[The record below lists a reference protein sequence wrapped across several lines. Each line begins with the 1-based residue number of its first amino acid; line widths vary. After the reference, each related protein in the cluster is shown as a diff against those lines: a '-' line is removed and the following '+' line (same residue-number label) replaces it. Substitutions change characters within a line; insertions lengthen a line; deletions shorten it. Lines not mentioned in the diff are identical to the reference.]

1 MLLQVLMARYVSRIT
16 KKLLLWNYSQLMED
30 TMLNRKVWL
39 GLLSAVGIGFANGL
53 VAQTLEEVVVTAQKR
68 SESLSDV
75 PISISAVAGESL
87 EKQSIDSL
95 AMLSQSMPNVNIF
108 EGAIDSTIQVRGVTT
123 GNNKGFEQ
131 SVVMYF
137 DGVPY
142 GRSQLVRTPLVDLE
156 RVEILRGPQPTI
168 FGKNA
173 IAGAISVISAKPT
186 DEFESKLSV
195 SHEYEHE
202 ESQVLGVVSGPLSDS
217 VNGRLTMSYR
227 DMDGWVNNVQQK
239 RLEPQREESYVRA
252 QLAWD
257 VNEDLAMNFKAE
269 TADFDSFGYSME
281 NLRPQGGFGSV
292 FAGPNAVDIREDW
305 QRASGDVFSKN
316 SMENFVLTADY
327 SWNEL
332 SVTSTTA
339 YVEYDTS
346 EVLDVD
352 YQRNLI
358 LDGASQT
365 EAFEQFSQEIRFA
378 SPGGERFDYIGGVF
392 FQTEDIVVTDDVPLG
407 PFLAGTDFSPLIGT
421 SWARDY
427 EQSSDRWSI
436 FAQGDYEI
444 SQKLKLTVGARY
456 SKEDKDA
463 KRKLALLGAD
473 GNTASAQV
481 QGLWAGGLNVYPH
494 DISGTRD
501 ENSFDPLIRLQY
513 RENDDLAFHVS
524 YTEGSKAGGFDI
536 RSNSA
541 PGTATLA
548 GRPAGT
554 FEFDDEQAENIELG
568 VKYSSDRAQA
578 NLTLFKT
585 DYTNQ
590 QTSIFDGRLSFFVGN
605 VSASEL
611 EGVELDGRFLL
622 TEGLEFYASA
632 AHIDFSYT
640 DFKTGRCG
648 FSETP
653 NAAGYCDR
661 TGYTAPY
668 LPETTAN
675 FGVDYETNLSSGLVV
690 DMNINANHSSS
701 FLLSPNHDNLH
712 TQGSYTKIGAHI
724 GVSGDDGAWR
734 VSLIADN
741 LTDERIKVAGA
752 GLPLTKTF
760 VGLTSKGK
768 LDGIAYYSLYQRP
781 RNVTLK
787 LDYNF

>member
-1 MLLQVLMARYVSRIT
+1 
-16 KKLLLWNYSQLMED
+16 
-30 TMLNRKVWL
+30 MLNRKVWL
-39 GLLSAVGIGFANGL
+39 GFLSAVGIGFANGL

-68 SESLSDV
+68 AESLSDV

-95 AMLSQSMPNVNIF
+95 TTLSQSIPNVNIY

-131 SVVMYF
+131 SVVLYF

-195 SHEYEHE
+195 SHEYEHD

-257 VNEDLAMNFKAE
+257 VNDDLAMNFKLE
-269 TADFDSFGYSME
+269 TADFDSLGYSME

-292 FAGPNAVDIREDW
+292 FAGPIAVDITEDW

-327 SWNEL
+327 NWNEI
-332 SVTSTTA
+332 SVTTTTA

-352 YQRNLI
+352 YQKNLI
-358 LDGASQT
+358 LDGTSAT

-378 SPGGERFDYIGGVF
+378 SPDGERFDYIGGVF
-392 FQTEDIVVTDDVPLG
+392 FQTEDIVLTDDVPLG
-407 PFLAGTDFSPLIGT
+407 PFLALAGPPVSSLNGT

-463 KRKLALLGAD
+463 KRKLALLGTD
-473 GNTASAQV
+473 GNAASAQV
-481 QGLWAGGLNVYPH
+481 QELWAQVLNVYPH
-494 DISGTRD
+494 DISGNRD

-513 RENDDLAFHVS
+513 RANDDLAFHVS

-590 QTSIFDGRLSFFVGN
+590 QTSIFDGTLSFFVGN

-648 FSETP
+648 FRETS
-653 NAAGYCDR
+653 NAGGYCDR
-661 TGYTAPY
+661 TGYTAPW

-701 FLLSPNHDNLH
+701 YLLSPNHDSLH

-724 GVSGDDGAWR
+724 GLSGDDGAWR

-752 GLPLTKTF
+752 DLPLTSTF
-760 VGLTSKGK
+760 VDIASEQK

>member
-1 MLLQVLMARYVSRIT
+1 
-16 KKLLLWNYSQLMED
+16 
-30 TMLNRKVWL
+30 MLNRKVWL

-292 FAGPNAVDIREDW
+292 FAGPIAVDIREDW

-352 YQRNLI
+352 YQQNLI
-358 LDGASQT
+358 LDGTSQT

-407 PFLAGTDFSPLIGT
+407 PFLAATPLSSLNGT

-590 QTSIFDGRLSFFVGN
+590 QTSIFDGTLSFFVGN

-661 TGYTAPY
+661 TGYTAPF

-701 FLLSPNHDNLH
+701 YLLSPSHDSLH

-752 GLPLTKTF
+752 GLPLTSTF
-760 VGLTSKGK
+760 VDIASGQQLN
-768 LDGIAYYSLYQRP
+768 GIAYYSLYQRP

>member
-1 MLLQVLMARYVSRIT
+1 
-16 KKLLLWNYSQLMED
+16 
-30 TMLNRKVWL
+30 MLNRKVWL

-292 FAGPNAVDIREDW
+292 FAGPIAVDIREDW

-352 YQRNLI
+352 YQQNLI
-358 LDGASQT
+358 LDGTSQA

-407 PFLAGTDFSPLIGT
+407 SFLALAGPPVSSLNGT

-463 KRKLALLGAD
+463 KRKLALLGTD
-473 GNTASAQV
+473 GNAASAQV
-481 QGLWAGGLNVYPH
+481 QGLWAQVLNVYPH

-590 QTSIFDGRLSFFVGN
+590 QTSIFDGTLSFFVGN

-661 TGYTAPY
+661 TGYTAPF

-701 FLLSPNHDNLH
+701 YLLSPSHDSLH

-752 GLPLTKTF
+752 GLPLTSTF
-760 VGLTSKGK
+760 VDIASGQQLN
-768 LDGIAYYSLYQRP
+768 GIAYYSLYQRP